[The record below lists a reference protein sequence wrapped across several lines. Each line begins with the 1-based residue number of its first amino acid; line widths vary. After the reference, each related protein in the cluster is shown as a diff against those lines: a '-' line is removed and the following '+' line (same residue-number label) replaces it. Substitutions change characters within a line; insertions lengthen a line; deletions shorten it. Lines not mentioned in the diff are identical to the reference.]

1 MKTTLLNYTFMR
13 TDLINETLEMAKKM
27 LQDEN
32 CDFDENDLATIVYL
46 NQVKLLTED
55 EFLVFVEKLSAY
67 NKGMDEQIYR
77 NLFPKAFKKF

>member
-1 MKTTLLNYTFMR
+1 MR